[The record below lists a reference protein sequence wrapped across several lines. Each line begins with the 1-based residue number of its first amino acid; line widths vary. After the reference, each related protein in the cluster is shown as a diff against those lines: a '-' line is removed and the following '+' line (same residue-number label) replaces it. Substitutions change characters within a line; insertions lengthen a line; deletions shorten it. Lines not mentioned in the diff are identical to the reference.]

1 MKKVFIA
8 ITAVVAGLV
17 VFSASTQQGHGNP
30 SGAPAGASGSP
41 ADGGIATG
49 TCGRSSCHNVATTQ
63 QPGMITSNIPNTGY
77 VPGQTY
83 TITGTITV
91 ANKVKWGFQMS
102 PQNNAGQLQGQ
113 IVVTNSTDTKIVS
126 TKYITHKTAG
136 TGGQGTRSWSFD
148 WVAPTAGT
156 GAVTIYGSFLAAN
169 NDGGDGGDLVFASN
183 LTVQE
188 GTATGIEDMQTAK
201 PEVLVFPNPSNGA
214 FNVAI
219 AGAKS
224 AINTKVFNTE
234 GRLVYSN
241 VFANNGAGKQV
252 LDINGGGK
260 LSTGMYFVSVE
271 AEGISKIVKMVVQ

>member
-30 SGAPAGASGSP
+30 TGAPAGASGSP
-41 ADGGIATG
+41 ADGGITTG
-49 TCGRSSCHNVATTQ
+49 TCQRSSCHSGTPTAQ
-63 QPGMITSNIPNTGY
+63 ADMITSNIPNTGY
-77 VPGQTY
+77 IAGQTY

-148 WVAPTAGT
+148 WVAPAAGT
-156 GAVTIYGSFLAAN
+156 GAVTFYGSFMAAN
-169 NDGGDGGDLVFASN
+169 NNGGDSGDLVFASN

-188 GTATGIEDMQTAK
+188 NTTGINDMVASK

-214 FNVAI
+214 FSVAV

-224 AINTKVFNTE
+224 AISTKVFNTE

-241 VFANNGAGKQV
+241 IYPNNAAGKQV
-252 LDINGGGK
+252 LDINGK